1 MAKPS
6 RIDWCGRLVAECAAL
21 LLPVASG
28 QDIQAPD
35 RFQLFNN
42 CKPMGLEIGNVF
54 DDVRALSRIS
64 HQSCARCPS

>member
-1 MAKPS
+1 M
-6 RIDWCGRLVAECAAL
+6 CAAL

-54 DDVRALSRIS
+54 DDVRALGIAEENVR
-64 HQSCARCPS
+64 AAA